1 MALDFS
7 INFQSL
13 RALSGEVKKKSE
25 DYSQEI
31 KKIYD
36 TIDKLSANWVGEDYK
51 ALANK
56 VLEYKPTMETLG
68 RIIDNYGVFLNS
80 AADKI
85 EGVQQNLKNS
95 VPTD

>member
-1 MALDFS
+1 MASDFS
-7 INFQSL
+7 INFQNL
-13 RALSGEVKKKSE
+13 RNLGGEVKKKSA
-25 DYSQEI
+25 DYSAEI

-36 TIDKLSANWVGEDYK
+36 IIDKLSANWAGEDYK
-51 ALANK
+51 ALADK
-56 VLEYKPTMETLG
+56 VLEYKSTMETLG
-68 RIIDNYGVFLNS
+68 RVIDNYGLFLNS